1 MYEDADKFRKPQN
14 SKRYDITPVID
25 IDLGRKT
32 TLNIDADIFRDK
44 RTQDPGVLHINN
56 EVIDNG
62 FKTFLGE
69 PWAYGKFTNNS
80 VGFQLTH
87 RFNQNWSFRSSA
99 RQYFTHEDRLYFQ
112 MKTPQK
118 DSTITRRLA
127 HWDAKINYTN
137 VLEELNGSFK
147 TGFIQHKVIAGLE
160 YGWLTNRRKV
170 KGNMYTPISY
180 VHPEYSEKPVDFEME
195 QSTDLRITQRTYA
208 IYLQDQVSFS
218 DQWKLLLGARADW
231 VNDKQDNYIKDKK
244 TDENNFAISPRVGLV
259 YLPMPDLS
267 LYATYSQSFV
277 PQSGQTK
284 DGEAFDPITSKQW
297 EAGVKKSFFNDRL
310 STSLAFYT
318 LSKTNLPTIDPEDEE
333 YKILIG
339 KQTSKGIE
347 LSVNGEITPS
357 WSVAFNYAYTHAEV
371 TKTND
376 ETYPVGTQLANI
388 SPSQFNLWTS
398 YLIRKGPVKGLSFGG
413 GWYFQ
418 GKSYGNM
425 AHTIDLDAYHLV
437 DCFVAYKRSFYKI
450 SANLKNVFNQ
460 EYYTGSQGNYLL
472 FPGSARTLMVMLAVN
487 F

>member
-1 MYEDADKFRKPQN
+1 M
-14 SKRYDITPVID
+14 
-25 IDLGRKT
+25 
-32 TLNIDADIFRDK
+32 
-44 RTQDPGVLHINN
+44 
-56 EVIDNG
+56 
-62 FKTFLGE
+62 
-69 PWAYGKFTNNS
+69 
-80 VGFQLTH
+80 
-87 RFNQNWSFRSSA
+87 
-99 RQYFTHEDRLYFQ
+99 
-112 MKTPQK
+112 
-118 DSTITRRLA
+118 
-127 HWDAKINYTN
+127 
-137 VLEELNGSFK
+137 
-147 TGFIQHKVIAGLE
+147 
-160 YGWLTNRRKV
+160 
-170 KGNMYTPISY
+170 
-180 VHPEYSEKPVDFEME
+180 
-195 QSTDLRITQRTYA
+195 STD
-208 IYLQDQVSFS
+208 
-218 DQWKLLLGARADW
+218 
-231 VNDKQDNYIKDKK
+231 
-244 TDENNFAISPRVGLV
+244 
-259 YLPMPDLS
+259 
-267 LYATYSQSFV
+267 
-277 PQSGQTK
+277 
-284 DGEAFDPITSKQW
+284 
-297 EAGVKKSFFNDRL
+297 
-310 STSLAFYT
+310 LAFYT

-347 LSVNGEITPS
+347 FSVNGEITPS

>member
-1 MYEDADKFRKPQN
+1 
-14 SKRYDITPVID
+14 
-25 IDLGRKT
+25 
-32 TLNIDADIFRDK
+32 
-44 RTQDPGVLHINN
+44 
-56 EVIDNG
+56 
-62 FKTFLGE
+62 
-69 PWAYGKFTNNS
+69 
-80 VGFQLTH
+80 
-87 RFNQNWSFRSSA
+87 
-99 RQYFTHEDRLYFQ
+99 
-112 MKTPQK
+112 
-118 DSTITRRLA
+118 
-127 HWDAKINYTN
+127 
-137 VLEELNGSFK
+137 
-147 TGFIQHKVIAGLE
+147 
-160 YGWLTNRRKV
+160 
-170 KGNMYTPISY
+170 
-180 VHPEYSEKPVDFEME
+180 
-195 QSTDLRITQRTYA
+195 
-208 IYLQDQVSFS
+208 
-218 DQWKLLLGARADW
+218 
-231 VNDKQDNYIKDKK
+231 
-244 TDENNFAISPRVGLV
+244 
-259 YLPMPDLS
+259 MPDLS

-310 STSLAFYT
+310 STGLAFYT

-347 LSVNGEITPS
+347 FSVNGEITPS

-450 SANLKNVFNQ
+450 SANLKTYSTKNIIPDPKELSFIPRL
-460 EYYTGSQGNYLL
+460 G
-472 FPGSARTLMVMLAVN
+472 RTLMVMLAVN